1 MPNNLGG
8 NVSIPPN
15 SEVLAIGNVIPPVFE
30 KIQSVGII
38 ETSDRLLKSDR
49 GLVARALIKGNTIT

>member
-1 MPNNLGG
+1 MSNNLGG

-15 SEVLAIGNVIPPVFE
+15 SEVLTIGNVIPPVFE
-30 KIQSVGII
+30 KIQSIGII